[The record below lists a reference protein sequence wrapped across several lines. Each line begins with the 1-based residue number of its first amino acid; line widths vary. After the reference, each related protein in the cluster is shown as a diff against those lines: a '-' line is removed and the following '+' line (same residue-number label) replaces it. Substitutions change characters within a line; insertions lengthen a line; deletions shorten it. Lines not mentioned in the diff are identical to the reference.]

1 MQAEKSALSTQEM
14 DEMDVAPS
22 ALMNPLLLN
31 VIFSYLD
38 APTLKKSVRPVC
50 TLWADLGA
58 PFLGGKTTVTFSE
71 DAQCGMSTSEIIGLA
86 KFHPKL
92 AKKVKLAASTCPCD
106 WSEDLPENFVK
117 TLPKFARHV
126 EEFEVKINSS
136 FLPGLH
142 KVWQA
147 RRYRFQN
154 LTKISIII
162 CASYDENEF
171 TIVTE
176 TYPKMENVKE
186 ISFTMADQ
194 YLPDQDDMA
203 ASICQKLLNAAP
215 NVAEVELKA
224 SFYLDFSSSKKLA
237 KFSYT
242 FVKFLDVETDEPVSF
257 MDMDRVTE
265 MLATCCGESLAEL
278 KLSHVAELNG
288 DEEDDDGDIPEILS
302 LPSLPS
308 LTRLSLSAMEAY
320 RLGDCLQE
328 TNLPNLTHV
337 TLVPSNKQ
345 YITLSD
351 IFEHFR
357 QPHVGVTSLDLSA
370 MYDGDEDKVTTAAE
384 IVRLFPAVA
393 KFQLQLTNLQSEDDD
408 DDDDMDSG
416 VTDTLRNFAP
426 WEVTSALVEMKNL
439 ESSGDVL
446 ATMKGLMGWKGLAH
460 TEVRL
465 CAAAGTIFI
474 PGDAV
479 KAVLLACKE
488 VKLVQMSGFVIKG
501 KDKFQGFI
509 EANRLPITLSE

>member
-1 MQAEKSALSTQEM
+1 
-14 DEMDVAPS
+14 
-22 ALMNPLLLN
+22 
-31 VIFSYLD
+31 
-38 APTLKKSVRPVC
+38 
-50 TLWADLGA
+50 
-58 PFLGGKTTVTFSE
+58 
-71 DAQCGMSTSEIIGLA
+71 MSTSEIIGLA

-215 NVAEVELKA
+215 NVAEVEVKA
-224 SFYLDFSSSKKLA
+224 SFYLDFSPSKKLA

-320 RLGDCLQE
+320 RLGDCLHM

-351 IFEHFR
+351 MFEHFR
-357 QPHVGVTSLDLSA
+357 QPHVGITSLDLSA
-370 MYDGDEDKVTTAAE
+370 MYDGDEDNVTTAAK
-384 IVRLFPAVA
+384 IVRLFPAVT
-393 KFQLQLTNLQSEDDD
+393 KFQLKLTNLQSEDDD

-416 VTDTLRNFAP
+416 LTDTLRNFAA
-426 WEVTSALVEMKNL
+426 WELTSALVEMKNV

-446 ATMKGLMGWKGLAH
+446 ATTKGLMGWKSLAH

-479 KAVLLACKE
+479 KAVLLTCKA
-488 VKLVQMSGFVIKG
+488 VKLVKMSGFVIKG
-501 KDKFQGFI
+501 KNKFQGFI
-509 EANRLPITLSE
+509 EANHLPITLSE